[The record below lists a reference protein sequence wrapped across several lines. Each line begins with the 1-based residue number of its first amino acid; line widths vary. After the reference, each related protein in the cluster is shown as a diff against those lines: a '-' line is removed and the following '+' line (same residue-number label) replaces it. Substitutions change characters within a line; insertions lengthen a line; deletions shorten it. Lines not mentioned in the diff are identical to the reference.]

1 MRSLAGSSSVRSVQP
16 LPAPLIALANLF
28 HHLFSRGECHVTIT
42 LLLEL
47 RIKLKEF
54 LIKEGNEEAK
64 VGSDRSI
71 CRRYP
76 SLFCSSSPRPPKI
89 KIQQRRCGPSLQRCW
104 MLEVAFILIILFGP
118 FSDRSISN
126 TSRTY
131 IRSMSCLKLLFP
143 RKLSPNSRPF

>member
-28 HHLFSRGECHVTIT
+28 HHLFSGGECHVSIAV
-42 LLLEL
+42 LLEL
-47 RIKLKEF
+47 RMKL
-54 LIKEGNEEAK
+54 EGNEEAK

-76 SLFCSSSPRPPKI
+76 SLFCSSSPGPPKI

-126 TSRTY
+126 TSLTY